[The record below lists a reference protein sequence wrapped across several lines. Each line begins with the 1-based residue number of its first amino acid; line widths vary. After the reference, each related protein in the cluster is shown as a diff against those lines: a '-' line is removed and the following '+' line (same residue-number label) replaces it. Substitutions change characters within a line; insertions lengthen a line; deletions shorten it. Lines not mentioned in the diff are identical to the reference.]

1 MGELLIRI
9 RAERKEGLI
18 LEVGKI
24 IADLGFKAS
33 AQRMKTEGSGETVI
47 EIEADGPKEAVLAL
61 QDKLAS
67 FPGVKSL
74 EVTDLARGAGAKP
87 QGREARSGPP
97 VNIERQLPLLA
108 AEYPQIFARLLTIE
122 RGLDPDER
130 AATMQRIGQR
140 VGAWVYKRDY
150 ALGGRLPKSECMR
163 RILIPAL
170 RNLATVEL
178 LGEQISIRTSPFC
191 GTRQDGTE
199 RCHFF
204 VGYIEGMLREAGLGS
219 GLTVTE
225 SECRASGASTCMF
238 MVVG

>member
-1 MGELLIRI
+1 VSGLLIRI
-9 RAERKEGLI
+9 RAERREGLI
-18 LEVGKI
+18 LEIGKI
-24 IADLGFKAS
+24 IAGLGFKAS
-33 AQRMKTEGSGETVI
+33 AQRMKTEGPEDTVI
-47 EIEADGPKEAVLAL
+47 EVEADGPKEAVLTL
-61 QDKLAS
+61 QDRLVS
-67 FPGVKSL
+67 YPGVKSL
-74 EVTDLARGAGAKP
+74 EVTELARGAGAKP
-87 QGREARSGPP
+87 QGRDARSGPP

-130 AATMQRIGQR
+130 PEIMQRIGQR

-150 ALGGRLPKSECMR
+150 ALGGRLPKSECLK

-178 LGEQISIRTSPFC
+178 VGEQISIRTSPFC

-225 SECRASGASTCMF
+225 SECRAAGASTCVF